1 VVVHRI
7 PVRRQCLLVQGMARV
22 PGPELGAAM
31 SDTEPISPALQ
42 QMIDKSEM
50 ITAESAAA
58 DARPAD

>member
-1 VVVHRI
+1 
-7 PVRRQCLLVQGMARV
+7 
-22 PGPELGAAM
+22 M